1 MVLSIRDGEGGNEHY
16 QANALEKKSTKIN
29 IYIVI
34 YIKQQRAHL
43 IYEQGLTLC
52 YRSRAKNQTRGS
64 LEHR

>member
-1 MVLSIRDGEGGNEHY
+1 MVLSIRDGEGAMNIIK
-16 QANALEKKSTKIN
+16 LMLLKKKSTKIN

-43 IYEQGLTLC
+43 IYEQGLSLC
-52 YRSRAKNQTRGS
+52 YRSRGKSQTRGS

>member
-1 MVLSIRDGEGGNEHY
+1 MNILK
-16 QANALEKKSTKIN
+16 LMLLKKKSTKIN

-43 IYEQGLTLC
+43 IYEQGLSQLC
-52 YRSRAKNQTRGS
+52 YRSRGKTQTRVS